1 MRLMLTLFVL
11 LFTQLFLNLA
21 HASPQA
27 HSSVEQKKGHV
38 SQASPDDRKK
48 RKADK
53 STKRSKIATT
63 KGPVSKKTT
72 EPRKTGNNKTST
84 NKVVRNKINSSRT
97 TESKTAANKKR
108 TSSIRTA
115 KTPYGR
121 QRNKAQGKASTELA
135 ANNKLKLSPAHKK
148 RYQKAKQ
155 TAMSKLMKQVGKPY
169 RWGGSSPNTGFDCS
183 GLIYYAYKD
192 VVKIKMPR
200 TANEMQGKAST
211 ELAANNKLKL
221 SPAHKKRYQKAK
233 QTAMS
238 KLMKQVGKPYRWGG
252 SSPNT
257 GFDCSGLIYYAYK
270 DVVKIKMPRTAN
282 EMYHLRDAAP
292 VKRTELESGDL
303 VFFKIANRGVADH
316 VGVYLGNGKFI
327 QSPRTGEEIRIS
339 MLNNDYWQEHY
350 VGARRVVTPK
360 TIR

>member
-27 HSSVEQKKGHV
+27 HSSVEQKKGHA

-53 STKRSKIATT
+53 STKRSKITTT
-63 KGPVSKKTT
+63 KGAVSKKAT

-84 NKVVRNKINSSRT
+84 NKVVRNKTTSNKIPRNKINSNRT
-97 TESKTAANKKR
+97 TESKTATNKKG
-108 TSSIRTA
+108 TSIRRTA

-121 QRNKAQGKASTELA
+121 HRNKAQGKASTELA
-135 ANNKLKLSPAHKK
+135 
-148 RYQKAKQ
+148 
-155 TAMSKLMKQVGKPY
+155 V
-169 RWGGSSPNTGFDCS
+169 
-183 GLIYYAYKD
+183 
-192 VVKIKMPR
+192 
-200 TANEMQGKAST
+200 
-211 ELAANNKLKL
+211 NNKLKL

-339 MLNNDYWQEHY
+339 MLNNDYWQDHY

>member
-1 MRLMLTLFVL
+1 MRLILTLFVL

-27 HSSVEQKKGHV
+27 HVSAEQKKGQI

-53 STKRSKIATT
+53 TT
-63 KGPVSKKTT
+63 KKTKVTSDKTASKNVTNKTIANNDKKKTPATASKVIKKKTQQVSKTT
-72 EPRKTGNNKTST
+72 EKKSSSSKKIPSKTIATK
-84 NKVVRNKINSSRT
+84 KPQI
-97 TESKTAANKKR
+97 KTAANKKAAV
-108 TSSIRTA
+108 S
-115 KTPYGR
+115 KTEKVAYGR
-121 QRNKAQGKASTELA
+121 HRNKAQGKADAELA
-135 ANNKLKLSPAHKK
+135 ANNKTKLSPAHKK
-148 RYQKAKQ
+148 RYQHAKQ

-169 RWGGSSPNTGFDCS
+169 RWGGTSPNTGFDCS

-192 VVKIKMPR
+192 VIR
-200 TANEMQGKAST
+200 
-211 ELAANNKLKL
+211 
-221 SPAHKKRYQKAK
+221 
-233 QTAMS
+233 
-238 KLMKQVGKPYRWGG
+238 
-252 SSPNT
+252 
-257 GFDCSGLIYYAYK
+257 
-270 DVVKIKMPRTAN
+270 IKMPRTAN

-292 VKRTELESGDL
+292 VKRAELESGDL
-303 VFFKIANRGVADH
+303 VFFNIANRGVADH

-339 MLNNDYWQEHY
+339 MLDNDYWQDHY

>member
-1 MRLMLTLFVL
+1 MRLILTLFVL

-27 HSSVEQKKGHV
+27 HVSAEQKKGQI
-38 SQASPDDRKK
+38 SQASADERKK

-53 STKRSKIATT
+53 NIKKTKVDNNKATSKNITNKTTAATASKT
-63 KGPVSKKTT
+63 IKKKAQAVSKPTNKKLNSNKAMANKASHIKTTANKKASVSKK
-72 EPRKTGNNKTST
+72 E
-84 NKVVRNKINSSRT
+84 KV
-97 TESKTAANKKR
+97 A
-108 TSSIRTA
+108 
-115 KTPYGR
+115 YGR
-121 QRNKAQGKASTELA
+121 QRNKAQGKANTELA
-135 ANNKLKLSPAHKK
+135 LNNKIKLSPAHKK
-148 RYQKAKQ
+148 RYQHAKQ

-192 VVKIKMPR
+192 VIR
-200 TANEMQGKAST
+200 
-211 ELAANNKLKL
+211 
-221 SPAHKKRYQKAK
+221 
-233 QTAMS
+233 
-238 KLMKQVGKPYRWGG
+238 
-252 SSPNT
+252 
-257 GFDCSGLIYYAYK
+257 
-270 DVVKIKMPRTAN
+270 IKMPRTAN

-292 VKRTELESGDL
+292 VKRAELESGDL
-303 VFFKIANRGVADH
+303 VFFNIANRGVADH

-339 MLNNDYWQEHY
+339 MMDNDYWQDHY

>member
-1 MRLMLTLFVL
+1 MTLHIHLRAKVGSVIMRLLLTLFVL

-27 HSSVEQKKGHV
+27 HVSAEQKKGQV

-53 STKRSKIATT
+53 SIKKAKVANNKTTANKNSENKTATNNDKKKIAASTGKT
-63 KGPVSKKTT
+63 AKKKTQEVSKPSGNKVTASKKT
-72 EPRKTGNNKTST
+72 N
-84 NKVVRNKINSSRT
+84 I
-97 TESKTAANKKR
+97 KTATIKKV
-108 TSSIRTA
+108 A
-115 KTPYGR
+115 VKKTEKVAYGR
-121 QRNKAQGKASTELA
+121 HRNKAQGKAGTELA
-135 ANNKLKLSPAHKK
+135 ANNKIKLSPAHKK
-148 RYQKAKQ
+148 RYQHAKQ

-192 VVKIKMPR
+192 VIR
-200 TANEMQGKAST
+200 
-211 ELAANNKLKL
+211 
-221 SPAHKKRYQKAK
+221 
-233 QTAMS
+233 
-238 KLMKQVGKPYRWGG
+238 
-252 SSPNT
+252 
-257 GFDCSGLIYYAYK
+257 
-270 DVVKIKMPRTAN
+270 IKMPRTAN

-303 VFFKIANRGVADH
+303 VFFNIANRGVADH

-339 MLNNDYWQEHY
+339 MMNNDYWQDHY

>member
-1 MRLMLTLFVL
+1 MRLIFTLFVL

-27 HSSVEQKKGHV
+27 HVSAEQKKGQV

-53 STKRSKIATT
+53 STKKVKVASNKTPTSKVTTNKTATSSDKKKIAAGTTKTIKKKTQEVSKIAT
-63 KGPVSKKTT
+63 KKTSNT
-72 EPRKTGNNKTST
+72 KKTN
-84 NKVVRNKINSSRT
+84 I
-97 TESKTAANKKR
+97 KTAANKKV
-108 TSSIRTA
+108 TA
-115 KTPYGR
+115 GKKTERVAYGR
-121 QRNKAQGKASTELA
+121 HRNKTQGKAATELV
-135 ANNKLKLSPAHKK
+135 ANSKIKLSPAHKK
-148 RYQKAKQ
+148 RYQHAKQ

-169 RWGGSSPNTGFDCS
+169 RWGGTSPNTGFDCS

-192 VVKIKMPR
+192 VIR
-200 TANEMQGKAST
+200 
-211 ELAANNKLKL
+211 
-221 SPAHKKRYQKAK
+221 
-233 QTAMS
+233 
-238 KLMKQVGKPYRWGG
+238 
-252 SSPNT
+252 
-257 GFDCSGLIYYAYK
+257 
-270 DVVKIKMPRTAN
+270 IKMPRTAN

-292 VKRTELESGDL
+292 VKRAELESGDL
-303 VFFKIANRGVADH
+303 VFFNIANRGVADH

-339 MLNNDYWQEHY
+339 MLDNDYWQDHY

>member
-1 MRLMLTLFVL
+1 MRLILTLFVL

-27 HSSVEQKKGHV
+27 HVSAEQKKGQV

-53 STKRSKIATT
+53 NTKKAKIDNNKTNSKNVTNKIATNNDKKKT
-63 KGPVSKKTT
+63 AATASKTIKKKAQEVSKPTSQKVTSSKKT
-72 EPRKTGNNKTST
+72 N
-84 NKVVRNKINSSRT
+84 I
-97 TESKTAANKKR
+97 KTASNKK
-108 TSSIRTA
+108 A
-115 KTPYGR
+115 AVKKTEKVAYGR
-121 QRNKAQGKASTELA
+121 HRNKAQGIAATELA
-135 ANNKLKLSPAHKK
+135 ANSKIKLSPAHKK
-148 RYQKAKQ
+148 RYQHAKQ

-169 RWGGSSPNTGFDCS
+169 RWGGTSPNTGFDCS

-192 VVKIKMPR
+192 VIR
-200 TANEMQGKAST
+200 
-211 ELAANNKLKL
+211 
-221 SPAHKKRYQKAK
+221 
-233 QTAMS
+233 
-238 KLMKQVGKPYRWGG
+238 
-252 SSPNT
+252 
-257 GFDCSGLIYYAYK
+257 
-270 DVVKIKMPRTAN
+270 IKMPRTAN

-292 VKRTELESGDL
+292 VKRAELESGDL
-303 VFFKIANRGVADH
+303 VFFNIANRGVADH

-339 MLNNDYWQEHY
+339 MLDNDYWQDHY

>member
-1 MRLMLTLFVL
+1 MRLILTLFVL

-27 HSSVEQKKGHV
+27 HVSAEQKKGQV

-53 STKRSKIATT
+53 NTKKAKIDNNKTNSKNVTNKIATNNDKKKT
-63 KGPVSKKTT
+63 AATASKTIKKKAQEVSKPTSPKVTSSKKTNIKTASNKKATVKKT
-72 EPRKTGNNKTST
+72 EKVAYGRHRNKT
-84 NKVVRNKINSSRT
+84 
-97 TESKTAANKKR
+97 
-108 TSSIRTA
+108 
-115 KTPYGR
+115 
-121 QRNKAQGKASTELA
+121 QGKAATELV
-135 ANNKLKLSPAHKK
+135 ANSKIKFSPAHKK
-148 RYQKAKQ
+148 RYQHAKQ

-169 RWGGSSPNTGFDCS
+169 RWGGTSPNTGFDCS

-192 VVKIKMPR
+192 VIR
-200 TANEMQGKAST
+200 
-211 ELAANNKLKL
+211 
-221 SPAHKKRYQKAK
+221 
-233 QTAMS
+233 
-238 KLMKQVGKPYRWGG
+238 
-252 SSPNT
+252 
-257 GFDCSGLIYYAYK
+257 
-270 DVVKIKMPRTAN
+270 IKMPRTAN

-292 VKRTELESGDL
+292 VKRAELESGDL
-303 VFFKIANRGVADH
+303 VFFNIANRGVADH

-339 MLNNDYWQEHY
+339 MLDNDYWQDHY

>member
-63 KGPVSKKTT
+63 KDATSKNALKKAN
-72 EPRKTGNNKTST
+72 EPRKAGNNKTST
-84 NKVVRNKINSSRT
+84 NKVVRNKTASNKTISNKTPRDKTNSSQT
-97 TESKTAANKKR
+97 TESKTAANKKG
-108 TSSIRTA
+108 TSVRRTA

-121 QRNKAQGKASTELA
+121 HRNKS
-135 ANNKLKLSPAHKK
+135 
-148 RYQKAKQ
+148 
-155 TAMSKLMKQVGKPY
+155 
-169 RWGGSSPNTGFDCS
+169 
-183 GLIYYAYKD
+183 
-192 VVKIKMPR
+192 
-200 TANEMQGKAST
+200 QGKAST

-303 VFFKIANRGVADH
+303 VFFNIANRGVADH
-316 VGVYLGNGKFI
+316 VGIYLGNGKFI

-339 MLNNDYWQEHY
+339 MLNNDYWQDHY